1 MARTAA
7 DQRDTT
13 SLAHIFEVDLADISM
28 NKWEYPEL
36 ALYQFI
42 EVFNKVLVPHELGLP
57 GLRIG
62 FLASQ
67 RCDWHFGLDQVMDCL
82 HSIADLTEDVLL
94 QTVGQIICV

>member
-1 MARTAA
+1 MARAA
-7 DQRDTT
+7 TDQRDTT

-57 GLRIG
+57 GLRIS
-62 FLASQ
+62 FLAPQ
-67 RCDWHFGLDQVMDCL
+67 RCDWNLSLDQVVNCL
-82 HSIADLTEDVLL
+82 HSIANLSENVFL
-94 QTVGQIICV
+94 QTVG